1 MTQDLAQ
8 SECLSLCCMVGW
20 MGNGQIAQQ
29 VDGWVH
35 VCMGARMCVGGQRD
49 GWLRGW
55 MGGGWVDR
63 WITS

>member
-1 MTQDLAQ
+1 
-8 SECLSLCCMVGW
+8 MVGW